1 MHFSEE
7 EIIKLYNTK
16 VKKNAEYFKKGLIK
30 CPVKSYNYS
39 WKNKDAPRCFCVRDF
54 IEWVD
59 KYHIKNCK
67 HLGYTYE
74 LDPEIEFINADKKT
88 LYLYNAKGKPE
99 NKIKNDL
106 HTFVCKEKHDFFI
119 FNQTLEHLYNPYM
132 ALQQISES
140 MLPGGYVFT
149 SVPTINIP
157 HCTPFNFS
165 NWYPMGLAILFA
177 SAGFEI
183 VETGQW
189 GNYNYINRV
198 FKTGWPDVYQ
208 TGEQNEENNVVQ
220 CWILAKKK

>member
-74 LDPEIEFINADKKT
+74 LDPEIEFINAEKKT
-88 LYLYNAKGKPE
+88 LYLYNA
-99 NKIKNDL
+99 
-106 HTFVCKEKHDFFI
+106 
-119 FNQTLEHLYNPYM
+119 
-132 ALQQISES
+132 
-140 MLPGGYVFT
+140 
-149 SVPTINIP
+149 
-157 HCTPFNFS
+157 
-165 NWYPMGLAILFA
+165 
-177 SAGFEI
+177 
-183 VETGQW
+183 
-189 GNYNYINRV
+189 NR
-198 FKTGWPDVYQ
+198 PL
-208 TGEQNEENNVVQ
+208 GEPVITV
-220 CWILAKKK
+220 LLKRAYS